1 MKIAAAQYN
10 IAWNNCE
17 ANFTRVEKFARQAQ
31 ELKADMLLLPET
43 FSTGF
48 SLLDATEVKEI
59 GPKSEEFL
67 LQLSKN
73 YPITIAGSFLGM
85 AQSGKPWNHLI
96 VCQGGEVLGRYSKMH
111 LFGYGGE
118 TEKYER
124 GARTLTLQLNN
135 IRFSFFI
142 CYDLRFPKPWAQVA
156 KDTDV
161 YVVVANWPR
170 ARIAHWKT
178 LIAARAIENQA
189 YVVGVNRV
197 GIGGSLDYNGQSV
210 CIAPRGEIVAD
221 ASESESLML
230 ADINL
235 EYVNTYRT
243 EFPCLADRLP
253 GIDE

>member
-1 MKIAAAQYN
+1 MRIAAAQYD
-10 IAWNNCE
+10 IVWNNCE
-17 ANFTRVEKFARQAQ
+17 ANFARVEKFARQAH

-48 SLLDATEVKEI
+48 SLLDTAEVKGI

-67 LQLSKN
+67 LQLSKS
-73 YPITIAGSFLGM
+73 YPIAIAGSFLSI
-85 AQSGKPWNHLI
+85 APSGRPWNHLI
-96 VCQGGEVLGRYSKMH
+96 VCRDGEVLGRYSKMH

-118 TEKYER
+118 TEKYQR
-124 GARTLTLQLNN
+124 GEQSLTLKLNN
-135 IRFSFFI
+135 IRLSFFI

-189 YVVGVNRV
+189 YVIGVNRV
-197 GIGGSLDYNGQSV
+197 GTGGNLDYNGQSL
-210 CIAPRGEIVAD
+210 CIAPRGELVAD

-230 ADINL
+230 AEINP
-235 EYVNTYRT
+235 EYVSTYRA